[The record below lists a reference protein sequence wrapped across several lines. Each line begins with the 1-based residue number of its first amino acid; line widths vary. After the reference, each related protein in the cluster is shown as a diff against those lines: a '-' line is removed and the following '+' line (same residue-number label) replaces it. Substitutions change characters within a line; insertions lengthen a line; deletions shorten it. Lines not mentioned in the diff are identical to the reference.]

1 MKILVYGIDGGDLE
15 IMKTFDMPFFKQFL
29 DENTNVD
36 LTVDLHNRGWVEI
49 VDRQRGQRYSGVLHV
64 PRSRWIY
71 IAVQLSSA

>member
-36 LTVDLHNRGWVEI
+36 LTVDLHNRGGWKF
-49 VDRQRGQRYSGVLHV
+49 
-64 PRSRWIY
+64 
-71 IAVQLSSA
+71 